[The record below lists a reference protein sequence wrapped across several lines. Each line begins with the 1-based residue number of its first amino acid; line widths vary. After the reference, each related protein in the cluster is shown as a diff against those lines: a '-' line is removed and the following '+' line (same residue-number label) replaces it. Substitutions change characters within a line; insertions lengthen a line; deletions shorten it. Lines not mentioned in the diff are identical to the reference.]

1 MDPHPKAPPTVPLA
15 TLPLATLPL
24 ATLPLPRAD
33 ARSERP
39 AQPPA
44 GHSTSTTERGSFC
57 LALCTCGWRGPAR
70 RSRDLARKDA
80 TLHTAG

>member
-1 MDPHPKAPPTVPLA
+1 MDPHPKAPLTV
-15 TLPLATLPL
+15 PL

-33 ARSERP
+33 ARYERP
-39 AQPPA
+39 APPPPT